1 MVYWTAHSLRCTQTS
16 ALQDSAH
23 IACSRSVAPP
33 IFCQAADE
41 GIMRCQDVFFLQEL
55 ERSANKELQPC
66 GQVDRDSHMHEISRV
81 SEIGMELGKCQID
94 TIH

>member
-1 MVYWTAHSLRCTQTS
+1 
-16 ALQDSAH
+16 
-23 IACSRSVAPP
+23 
-33 IFCQAADE
+33 
-41 GIMRCQDVFFLQEL
+41 MRCQDVFFLQEL